1 MCYDPCDHC
10 NLPCCYG
17 CKWAEEDKAEN
28 ENEKEV
34 NANE

>member
-1 MCYDPCDHC
+1 MCYDPCDRC

-17 CKWAEEDKAEN
+17 CKWAEDTAEN
-28 ENEKEV
+28 EDEKEV